1 METKKSK
8 LGLGI
13 FIGVLIGLIIGL
25 SGFIVYDKFIRNY
38 DNKVIDHDKDSTED
52 KNNQIDDNSSI
63 SNDSNDNKTVELSL
77 SDEFVVKMFNLHSS
91 FIKDSKILKEFY
103 SVSEVN
109 SSDLS
114 NDTKRYLFRIWLS
127 NVEKTNQDSSYYYY
141 SASTV
146 LNEWKKLFG
155 SHTNFPFYNDGN
167 LKINGYKFQSDGS
180 FQECIQCDFDI
191 GAVGSENKLVKATKS
206 DTEIILYEDV
216 KFFNIDT
223 GTYYKDYDK
232 TIVTTS
238 DAQLDANYKFIY
250 SKDTN
255 TNSYY
260 FYGIQKIK

>member
-1 METKKSK
+1 MKTKKSK

-25 SGFIVYDKFIRNY
+25 SSFIVYDKFIGND
-38 DNKVIDHDKDSTED
+38 DNKITSQDKDSAED

-63 SNDSNDNKTVELSL
+63 SDDSNDNKTVELSL

-91 FIKDSKILKEFY
+91 FINDSKILKEFY

-109 SSDLS
+109 SSELS
-114 NDTKRYLFRIWLS
+114 NDAKRYLFRIWLS

-155 SHTNFPFYNDGN
+155 SHTNFHFYNDGN
-167 LKINGYKFQSDGS
+167 LKINGYKFQSDGA

-191 GAVGSENKLVKATKS
+191 GLVGSKNRLVKATKS
-206 DTEIILYEDV
+206 DNEIILYEDV
-216 KFFNIDT
+216 KFFDASNEN
-223 GTYYKDYDK
+223 YYKDYNK
-232 TIVTTS
+232 TLLT
-238 DAQLDANYKFIY
+238 DEDGLLDANYKFIY
-250 SKDTN
+250 KKDTDIDN
-255 TNSYY
+255 YY
-260 FYGIQKIK
+260 FYGIEKIN